1 MLNYYPGAY
10 DTGSMAI
17 DRPAAPSDLVATPI
31 SKTQIDLSWTDNS
44 TDETLF
50 SIERDGIEIATVAQD
65 EITYSDTGLTAG
77 TTYNYKVRALRDTT
91 YSLRSNEA
99 TASTLPNLSIHVKDT
114 EFFQDFDFTTP
125 ANDTDLIGGWKD
137 QGPYHLNFKCFS
149 SGSFPVLNTACINS
163 LPAARF
169 DGSNDH
175 LDCSAMGPSD
185 IVFTKF
191 SFSFAGRVD
200 NETDTPKGPVFIYS
214 AVVDIVSL
222 DYYKSAEDD
231 SYNIRII
238 AGNEEGTHI
247 TATAVLPQNPN
258 YSHVLALV
266 YDGAGET
273 PADNF
278 KVYFNG
284 TQLTLNFED
293 ATVLSSIPL
302 IIAMLGSGKGFG
314 KVDMGEFLFEEE
326 AWTIPQIAS
335 NYTTMERW
343 VETPP

>member
-1 MLNYYPGAY
+1 MPNYYPGSY
-10 DTGSMAI
+10 DLGFTVP
-17 DRPAAPSDLVATPI
+17 DRPATPTDLVATPI

-44 TDETLF
+44 SDETLF
-50 SIERDGIEIATVAQD
+50 SIERDGIEIATVAAD
-65 EITYSDTGLTAG
+65 EVTYSDTGLTEG
-77 TTYNYKVRALRDTT
+77 TTYHYRIRALRDTT
-91 YSLRSNEA
+91 YSLRSNEV
-99 TASTLPNLSIHVKDT
+99 TVSTLPHLSLHVKDT
-114 EFFQDFDFTTP
+114 GFFQDFDLTVP
-125 ANDTDLIGGWKD
+125 ASDTDPMGGWQD
-137 QGPYHLNFKCFS
+137 QGPYHHDFKCFS
-149 SGSFPVLNTACINS
+149 SGSFPILSNSCINS
-163 LPAARF
+163 LPAVRF

-175 LDCSAMGPSD
+175 LDCTALDSVD

-191 SFSFAGRVD
+191 SFSFAGRID
-200 NETDTPKGPVFIYS
+200 NETDIPKGPIFIYG
-214 AVVDIVSL
+214 AVVDVVAL
-222 DYYKSAEDD
+222 DYYKSAEDS
-231 SYNIRII
+231 SYNIRLL

-258 YSHVLALV
+258 YGHVLAV
-266 YDGAGET
+266 IYDGAGET

-293 ATVLSSIPL
+293 TTVIPSLAL

-314 KVDMGEFLFEEE
+314 KVDMGEFLFEEI
-326 AWTIPQIAS
+326 AWTVPQIAS